1 MPGIVDPGA
10 LLLRLDLALE
20 IDRHAVELGD
30 HALDLRNPA
39 PLLVNLKFLQPDERL
54 A

>member
-1 MPGIVDPGA
+1 MNPGA
-10 LLLRLDLALE
+10 LLLHLDLTFE
-20 IDRHAVELGD
+20 IDRHSVKLGN

>member
-1 MPGIVDPGA
+1 MNPGA
-10 LLLRLDLALE
+10 LLLYLDLTFE
-20 IDRHAVELGD
+20 IDRHAVELGN

-39 PLLVNLKFLQPDERL
+39 PLLVNLKFLQPNERL